1 MGGDFEVG
9 GRNCL
14 DRAGLETAR
23 TPNFGTGNGV
33 PCCQWQIVAVQR
45 KKSFNLLC
53 LRASISVSIW

>member
-14 DRAGLETAR
+14 DRAGLEAAR

-33 PCCQWQIVAVQR
+33 PCCQW
-45 KKSFNLLC
+45 
-53 LRASISVSIW
+53 